1 MVQILGN
8 TEGTATLFHYI
19 KEENK
24 TKRIT
29 VQSHSTNDGIDLDK
43 CETRLRALSILTERW
58 CKFFYYN
65 TPDSNNLSADLY
77 S

>member
-1 MVQILGN
+1 MVQILGS
-8 TEGTATLFHYI
+8 TDGTATLFHYI

-29 VQSHSTNDGIDLDK
+29 LQSHSTNDVIDLDK
-43 CETRLRALSILTERW
+43 CETRLRAPSLLTELW
-58 CKFFYYN
+58 CKFLYYN
-65 TPDSNNLSADLY
+65 TSDFNNLSANLY